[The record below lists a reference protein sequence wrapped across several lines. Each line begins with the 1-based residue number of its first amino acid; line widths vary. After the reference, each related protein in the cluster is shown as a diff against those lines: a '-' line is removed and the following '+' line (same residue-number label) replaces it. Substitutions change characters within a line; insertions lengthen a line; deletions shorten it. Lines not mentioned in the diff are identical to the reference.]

1 MAYYALVFICLV
13 VFPFLYWVKGYLLTQ
28 KRQKIMEGNL
38 PEEFVKIVQE
48 KIMLYQYLPEE
59 LKAQLHRYMLVFL
72 SEKTFEGCGGLEMTD
87 EIRVT
92 IAAQACFLLLNRGET
107 TFYPELQSIVVYPS
121 AYVVPEQTHN
131 GVLNFN
137 EPSVRLGESWTTGTV
152 VLAWDDVEKG
162 IREFKSGHNV
172 VIHEFSHQLDQEDG
186 VADGAPIL
194 KNTGAYQSWAT
205 VLSKDY
211 EKLQKKSKKHRK
223 TLMDTYGATNP
234 AEFFAVATET
244 FFEKGKKMK
253 AAHPELY
260 EELKNYYQMDPA
272 NWF

>member
-1 MAYYALVFICLV
+1 MKFYILVIILLIV
-13 VFPFLYWVKGYLLTQ
+13 IPFLYWLKNHLRHQ
-28 KRQKIMEGNL
+28 KRLKIMEGDL
-38 PEEFVKIVQE
+38 SDKFKTIISK
-48 KIMLYQYLPEE
+48 KIMLYKYLPED
-59 LKAQLHRYMLVFL
+59 LKEQLHKYVLVFL
-72 SEKTFEGCGGLEMTD
+72 EEKTFEGCGGLEMND
-87 EIRVT
+87 EIRLT
-92 IAAQACFLLLNRGET
+92 IAAQACFLLLNKGET

-121 AYVVPEQTHN
+121 AYVVPEQTRN

-137 EPSVRLGESWTTGTV
+137 EPSVRLGESWTAGTV

-162 IREFKSGHNV
+162 IKNFKSGHNV

-194 KNTGAYQSWAT
+194 NDTGAYESWAR

-211 EKLQKKSKKHRK
+211 AKLQKKSRKRQK
-223 TLMDTYGATNP
+223 TLMDTYGATDP

-244 FFEKGKKMK
+244 FFEKGKKMRNK
-253 AAHPELY
+253 HPDLY
-260 EELKNYYQMDPA
+260 EELKEYYRMDPA